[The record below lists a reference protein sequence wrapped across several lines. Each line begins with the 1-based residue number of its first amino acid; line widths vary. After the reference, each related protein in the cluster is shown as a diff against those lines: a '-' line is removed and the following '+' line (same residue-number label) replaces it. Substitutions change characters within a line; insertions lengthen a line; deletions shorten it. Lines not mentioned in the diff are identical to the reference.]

1 MNRIPVTNIRLYNI
15 RLNVVEVHAICDVK
29 WSKVWAVSHVWDNV
43 EDTESNIHGCT
54 WKSKA
59 FSNEGK
65 CKLLINKA
73 SEEAERRGGCYIW
86 MDSICINQD
95 QEYTEER
102 EEQILHM
109 RTIFSESSGTIAF
122 GPIINNKF
130 SAIIDHDWV
139 NVWFERVWT
148 YQEMQLPKKLIFVSE
163 DKVFTFREL
172 YWLIL
177 LSSPYLNKKN
187 INDTLNGMSRGAM
200 LSTDRALIQANKRQ
214 ASKHVDKIYGVLG
227 AMDQNNDR
235 MKTYRPNYK
244 LSTNEAIIEIM
255 TLMSHKDV
263 MDTLMLNLKSNNL
276 IHDNKHWSGM
286 VSFDKE
292 MDHPSYGSDI
302 YYGTNAHIYLQNNFM
317 YTSVSKV
324 PVWKCKV
331 KESHTFNTNIAPS
344 SWPSMNEI
352 CNAFGISS
360 NYNHLKIEYT
370 NIGRVLR
377 SINANIKNDDLPEK
391 VFTMAS
397 NLLSKMPRGVEQ
409 PRSRIDPS
417 LENTIIDI
425 VICRSK
431 KNKMFHYGICITK
444 NADDSWHKLC
454 TVSFREDDMHIL
466 EKKEQD
472 IIIGA

>member
-15 RLNVVEVHAICDVK
+15 ELRIVEVHAICDVE
-29 WSKVWAVSHVWDNV
+29 WSKVWAVSHVWDNIG
-43 EDTESNIHGCT
+43 DTESNINGCA

-59 FSNEGK
+59 FSNGQK
-65 CKLLINKA
+65 CTLLINKA
-73 SEEAERRGGCYIW
+73 SEEVKRRGGCYIW

-95 QEYTEER
+95 QKYAEEK
-102 EEQILHM
+102 EEQMLHM

-148 YQEMQLPKKLIFVSE
+148 YQEMQLPKRLIFVSE

-187 INDTLNGMSRGAM
+187 INDILNGMSRGAM

-214 ASKHVDKIYGVLG
+214 SSQHVDKIYGVLG

-235 MKTYRPNYK
+235 MKRYK
-244 LSTNEAIIEIM
+244 PSYQLNTNEAVIEIM

-263 MDTLMLNLKSNNL
+263 MDTLTLNLKSNNL
-276 IHDNKHWSGM
+276 IHDSKNWSGM
-286 VSFDKE
+286 VSFDEE
-292 MDHPSYGSDI
+292 MDHPSYGNDI
-302 YYGTNAHIYLQNNFM
+302 YYGKNAHIYLQNNLM

-331 KESHTFNTNIAPS
+331 KESHIFNI
-344 SWPSMNEI
+344 
-352 CNAFGISS
+352 
-360 NYNHLKIEYT
+360 
-370 NIGRVLR
+370 
-377 SINANIKNDDLPEK
+377 
-391 VFTMAS
+391 TMAV
-397 NLLSKMPRGVEQ
+397 NE
-409 PRSRIDPS
+409 
-417 LENTIIDI
+417 
-425 VICRSK
+425 
-431 KNKMFHYGICITK
+431 
-444 NADDSWHKLC
+444 
-454 TVSFREDDMHIL
+454 
-466 EKKEQD
+466 
-472 IIIGA
+472 